1 MSDFLKYMHA
11 QAEKDAAYQQY
22 NYASQRLENK
32 AILCRFAEIQSQH
45 EPLASII
52 GESTATR
59 EQLIAAC
66 HFVITGRLPEQFK
79 NVRAENGGS
88 TAGIAQQPLPAGAGT
103 ATLQGNVG

>member
-32 AILCRFAEIQSQH
+32 SIMCRFAEIQSQH

-52 GESTATR
+52 GDSTTSR

-66 HFVITGRLPEQFK
+66 HFVITGRLPEEFK
-79 NVRAENGGS
+79 KARQEIKESAP
-88 TAGIAQQPLPAGAGT
+88 QPITNKWRGA
-103 ATLQGNVG
+103 